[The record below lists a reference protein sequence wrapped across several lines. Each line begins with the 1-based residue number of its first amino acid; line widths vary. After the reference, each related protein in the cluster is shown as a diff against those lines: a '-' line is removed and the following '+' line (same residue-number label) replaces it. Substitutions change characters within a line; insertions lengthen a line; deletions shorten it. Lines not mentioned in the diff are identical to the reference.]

1 MVRSSQIFM
10 VKYEKFNVVGIV
22 GEGYSGTG
30 ESTKNRENAE
40 ERLHRV
46 GNLGD
51 KC

>member
-30 ESTKNRENAE
+30 EGTKKRENGRGKASWS
-40 ERLHRV
+40 RSYW
-46 GNLGD
+46 G
-51 KC
+51 